1 MENILIFDETNHR
14 SMDIFSLPCDHV
26 FACQLNKSELL
37 NNLTMEMHQHEEWII
52 KGNIK
57 VEWWIQSS
65 AASYSSLFAN
75 RFAVCLRLKV
85 WKWWQF
91 SSLFG
96 HFSWGCFCIPSIFAI
111 WQGSCQKS
119 LSTAHSTVKK
129 CCPMSPQT
137 IIKKSSNGS
146 KWLILDYVNNP
157 HHFSNGWC
165 YFYLHF
171 FRVFIAHGPYFWS
184 TTDSQAAGL
193 SEGLLSLR
201 RLASSQNE
209 GIRHTL

>member
-14 SMDIFSLPCDHV
+14 LMAIFSLPRV
-26 FACQLNKSELL
+26 WLASCQLNKSEFL

-52 KGNIK
+52 KGNNK
-57 VEWWIQSS
+57 VEWCIQSS

-85 WKWWQF
+85 WKWRQF

-96 HFSWGCFCIPSIFAI
+96 HFSWGCFCIPSIFAL
-111 WQGSCQKS
+111 WPGSWQKS
-119 LSTAHSTVKK
+119 LSTAHSRVKHVVP
-129 CCPMSPQT
+129 CPHRRSEKNP
-137 IIKKSSNGS
+137 SNGS
-146 KWLILDYVNNP
+146 KRLILDDVNNP

-165 YFYLHF
+165 YFYHHF
-171 FRVFIAHGPYFWS
+171 FRVFIAWS
-184 TTDSQAAGL
+184 ATDSQAAGL

-209 GIRHTL
+209 GIYGIPSNV